1 MLLQTI
7 EAVRKQLQNG
17 SLDAAELYRACLR
30 RTELIKDLNAFV
42 SIQKEFRP
50 HKWSKQN
57 PSRLNNIP
65 IAIKDN
71 FCTKGIPT
79 TCGSRMLK
87 DFVPPYNATVVEK
100 LFNQG
105 AVIIGKCNL
114 DEFAMGSG
122 TVDSIH
128 GPTKNIW
135 RSNIAYSVNN
145 QEVKLPVD
153 WRIAGGSSG
162 GSAVAVATGT
172 CFAAL
177 GSDTG
182 GSARNP
188 AAHCGIVGFKPT
200 YSTVSRHGL
209 VPLVNSMD
217 VPSILARTVS
227 DATTVYGV
235 ICGRDPFDS
244 TTVDIDITPEKP
256 YPIDPSQIRIGIP
269 MEYHPSGLSEEVL
282 AAWEMVASIF
292 EKAGSSVKK
301 ISLPHTKYS
310 ISCYSVLNQAEV
322 ASNMARYDGL
332 KYGYRPNEGTSV
344 ESLYAEA
351 RATALGQVVK
361 ARILAGN
368 YFLLQRNYKKYFE
381 KALKVRRLIVND
393 FLEVWKS
400 VDILITPTTLTE
412 APSLSEFCKLDNRQ
426 QCSSEDYCTQPCNLA
441 GCPAISVPVRLSA
454 NGLPIGIQLIAPNY
468 KDFFLLAV
476 SNWLEK
482 NVSFPKLD
490 LIDTETIK

>member
-1 MLLQTI
+1 M
-7 EAVRKQLQNG
+7 
-17 SLDAAELYRACLR
+17 
-30 RTELIKDLNAFV
+30 IKDLNAFI

-50 HKWSKQN
+50 DKSSNQN
-57 PSRLNNIP
+57 TSRLKNIP

-71 FCTKGIPT
+71 FCTKGITT
-79 TCGSRMLK
+79 TCGSQMLK

-100 LFNQG
+100 LSNEG

-122 TVDSIH
+122 TVDSIY

-135 RSNIAYSVNN
+135 RSNIAYSVNDE
-145 QEVKLPVD
+145 EVKLPVD

-162 GSAVAVATGT
+162 GSAVAVATGAV
-172 CFAAL
+172 FAAL

-188 AAHCGIVGFKPT
+188 AAHCGVVGFKPT

-209 VPLVNSMD
+209 IPLVNSMD
-217 VPSILARTVS
+217 VPSILARTIS
-227 DATTVYGV
+227 DAATVYGI

-244 TTVDIDITPEKP
+244 TTVDIGKPPENFF
-256 YPIDPSQIRIGIP
+256 PINPSQIRIGIP

-282 AAWEMVASIF
+282 AAWESVASIF
-292 EKAGSSVKK
+292 EKAGSSVKQV
-301 ISLPHTKYS
+301 SLPHTKYS

-332 KYGYRPNEGTSV
+332 KYGYRANEGASV
-344 ESLYAEA
+344 DSLYAET

-393 FLEVWKS
+393 FLDVWKS

-441 GCPAISVPVRLSA
+441 GCPAISVPVRLSV
-454 NGLPIGIQLIAPNY
+454 NGLPIGIQLMAPNY
-468 KDFFLLAV
+468 NDFFLLAV

-482 NVSFPKLD
+482 NISFPKLNI
-490 LIDTETIK
+490 IDTQKIK